1 MRRYVTAFLI
11 FAASTTGALTGC
23 TGALPQ
29 REVPVGDCTHTG
41 DCAANGMVCKE
52 YQCVPCSDHIDC
64 LEGVCDTYG
73 DFGPAGKCVV
83 PEGLMYV
90 NNEAAGCEAGTGA
103 LNDPVCDIS
112 DALNKLGKSPKK
124 VVRVMASGSTYF
136 LPRISSSI
144 GPLMILGPGG
154 KSPRS
159 AATLAPRLEDDAT
172 VFGFEFAANSNV
184 LLEGFHLTADELIA
198 QAGAKLVLRR
208 AWASYMSKGMSFDGT
223 SVTIDRFSYDNNSGP
238 VLFTKSEVKISNS
251 LFINNNL
258 ELTPEPLLTF
268 QGGSGI
274 FHFSTVAGNLRSME
288 SMALVS
294 CAGSTSVLFK
304 NSIFVGNGLSAQ
316 LGSACRVTANSL
328 VVGASDPVAGQIK
341 QEPTF
346 EDATNQD
353 YRLKPKSAANKQSV
367 IDKAVEVNAATE
379 PFTDHDFAGN
389 KRPQGDGHDIGA
401 HETTPQ

>member
-64 LEGVCDTYG
+64 QEGVCDTYG
-73 DFGPAGKCVV
+73 DFGPAGKCLV
-83 PEGLMYV
+83 PEGLLYV
-90 NNEAAGCEAGTGA
+90 DNEATGCAAGSGA
-103 LNDPVCDIS
+103 QNDPVCDIAE
-112 DALNKLGKSPKK
+112 ALTKLGKSPKK
-124 VVRVMASGSTYF
+124 VIRVLASGSTYF
-136 LPRISSSI
+136 LPRLSAST

-154 KSPRS
+154 KTPGS
-159 AATLAPRLEDDAT
+159 AATMAPQLEENAA
-172 VFGFEFAANSNV
+172 VFGFEFVANTNV
-184 LLEGFHLTADELIA
+184 LIEGFHLTADEFVA
-198 QAGAKLVLRR
+198 RAGAKLVLRR
-208 AWASYMSKGMSFDGT
+208 SWVSYMAKGMSFDST
-223 SVTIDRFSYDNNSGP
+223 SVNLDRFSYDNSSGP

-251 LFINNNL
+251 LFTNNNL
-258 ELTPEPLLTF
+258 EFTTEPLLTF

-274 FHFSTVAGNLRSME
+274 FHLSTVTGNLRNME
-288 SMALVS
+288 SMSIVN
-294 CAGSTSVLFK
+294 CAGSSSVLFK
-304 NSIFVGNGLSAQ
+304 NSIFVGNGIAAQ

-341 QEPTF
+341 QEPLF
-346 EDATNQD
+346 EDALNQD
-353 YRLKPKSAANKQSV
+353 YRLRAKSAANKQSV
-367 IDKAVEVNAATE
+367 IDKAVEVNAAAE
-379 PFTDHDFAGN
+379 PYTDHDFAGN

-401 HETTPQ
+401 YESAPQ